1 MKGIISSE
9 RGKRNIERM
18 VEKNKNSEYESQQH
32 LISKSTWE
40 SQGVLKSIAKEYLF
54 NQTI

>member
-32 LISKSTWE
+32 LISKSTW
-40 SQGVLKSIAKEYLF
+40 
-54 NQTI
+54 